1 MSKRG
6 MKNARFQGCKMS
18 DTIGLVPVSNA
29 NIGVIRSKKKIT
41 KNINPKWANNI
52 QITNFPSTVFF
63 FFFYLIIE
71 KFHASKGQI
80 LSQQASPCFRWQL
93 NPPSIAI
100 FFYIFNHGNRRL
112 RRISWLIYKSAER
125 PQRLGPNVS
134 NILIGRHVELIL
146 LLPYLQVS
154 CHDKWVFIRVHRA
167 RGPQGGTE
175 ACVWT
180 MRIFFR
186 KYSLKV

>member
-1 MSKRG
+1 MPRRG
-6 MKNARFQGCKMS
+6 NLVATGLSLLPM
-18 DTIGLVPVSNA
+18 TIKPT
-29 NIGVIRSKKKIT
+29 IDCY
-41 KNINPKWANNI
+41 
-52 QITNFPSTVFF
+52 F
-63 FFFYLIIE
+63 
-71 KFHASKGQI
+71 
-80 LSQQASPCFRWQL
+80 
-93 NPPSIAI
+93 

-112 RRISWLIYKSAER
+112 RKISWLIYKSAER

-175 ACVWT
+175 ACV
-180 MRIFFR
+180 
-186 KYSLKV
+186 